1 MNRLM
6 AASANDQGLSLVGHH
21 LLHPSGLRP
30 PPASVDIGQFA
41 DVMHLHPAHGAAVF
55 ALVGQE
61 AFNQLGLPV
70 LDAML
75 LRLPVKCGPL
85 SPF

>member
-1 MNRLM
+1 MDRPM
-6 AASANDQGLSLVGHH
+6 TASANDQGFSLVGHH
-21 LLHPSGLRP
+21 LLRPLGPRRP
-30 PPASVDIGQFA
+30 PPAVDIGQFA

-61 AFNQLGLPV
+61 AFNQLGLP
-70 LDAML
+70 ARNAIIS
-75 LRLPVKCGPL
+75 RLPAF

>member
-1 MNRLM
+1 MT
-6 AASANDQGLSLVGHH
+6 ASANDQGLSLVRHH
-21 LLHPSGLRP
+21 LLRPRGPRRP
-30 PPASVDIGQFA
+30 PAFANIGQFA

-61 AFNQLGLPV
+61 AFNQLGLLV

-75 LRLPVKCGPL
+75 LRLPVHGGPF